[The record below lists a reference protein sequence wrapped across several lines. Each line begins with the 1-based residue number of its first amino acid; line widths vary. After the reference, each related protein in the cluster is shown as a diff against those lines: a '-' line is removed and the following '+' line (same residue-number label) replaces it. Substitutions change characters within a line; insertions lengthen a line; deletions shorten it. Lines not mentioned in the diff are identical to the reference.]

1 MTKTMDKLQANTVE
15 VFRNIVSI
23 LEPPPKMTVSE
34 WANEHM
40 ILSNEDSAEP
50 GKYSTDRAP
59 YQKEMMDAVSQ
70 PEVETIVYMTSA
82 QIGKTQMLKNILGY
96 YIDYHPS
103 PILYV
108 MPTLDDMKEFSKTRI
123 ASMIRDVP
131 ALKNKVAD
139 SRARDSGN
147 TVLNKSFP
155 GGYISMVGSNSP
167 SSLSSKPIRVL
178 LADEIDRFD
187 DSAGT
192 EGDPLKLAEKRTTTF
207 YNRKKVY
214 ASTPGLK
221 GASRIDFSYQEGTQ
235 EEWYIPCPECE
246 HMQTYSWE
254 RVTEDG
260 TAMVCDECGAV
271 VPEHEWKRQQ
281 QDGKG
286 RWIAHAPDNLYRT
299 QTRSFHLNELAS
311 PWVRWPT
318 IMRNFLSAKALG
330 EEGLKV
336 WINTSLGEPFETQGD
351 TADDAELY
359 ARRIDYGADLPDKVL
374 LLTAGVDVQDNR
386 LECEVVGW
394 GEGHRSWGV
403 QYFIIFGDPGQSAV
417 WEQLDDILIRQRWS
431 YADGSSIGVTTACI
445 DSGGHF
451 TTEVYEYCKRR
462 LRYRIYPIKG
472 VGGDGVPLITT
483 YSTSNSYGV
492 PLFRLGVNS
501 GKDTIVSDLK
511 QDNPEDLRYCSFPL
525 DSKKGYTKEYFRK
538 LTAEMK
544 VAKTVKGRVKFEW
557 VLRPGHKRN
566 EAFDIRNYALAALE
580 ILNPSLEK
588 LEGHRVKNQTPYR
601 QTEKMVKDKPRKRK
615 RIISRG
621 YQV

>member
-1 MTKTMDKLQANTVE
+1 MKIDKLQHNTIE
-15 VFRNIVSI
+15 IFRNILSV
-23 LEPPPKMTVSE
+23 LEPPPKMSVAE
-34 WANEHM
+34 WANANM

-70 PEVETIVYMTSA
+70 PEVETVVYMTSA

-103 PILYV
+103 PIMYV

-131 ALKNKVAD
+131 ALRNKVAD
-139 SRARDSGN
+139 SKARDSGN

-167 SSLSSKPIRVL
+167 SSLASKPIRIL

-207 YNRKKVY
+207 YNRKKVF
-214 ASTPGLK
+214 ASTPGMK
-221 GASRIDFSYQEGTQ
+221 GASRIEFAYMEGTQ
-235 EEWYIPCPECE
+235 EEWNIPCPECE
-246 HMQTYSWE
+246 HMQALSWD

-260 TAMVCDECGAV
+260 SAMVCDECGSV
-271 VPEHEWKRQQ
+271 VPEHIWKRQQ
-281 QDGKG
+281 QEGKG

-299 QTRSFHLNELAS
+299 QTRSFHLNELSS
-311 PWVRWPT
+311 PWVRWST
-318 IMRNFLSAKALG
+318 IMRNYQSAKALG

-336 WINTSLGEPFETQGD
+336 WVNTSLGEPFESQGD
-351 TADDAELY
+351 TADDKVLY
-359 ARRIDYGADLPDKVL
+359 ARRTDYGADIPDDVL

-403 QYFIIFGDPGQSAV
+403 QYFIIFGDPGQTAV
-417 WEQLDDILIRQRWS
+417 WEQLDDILISQRWH
-431 YADGSSIGVTTACI
+431 YPDRSSIGVTTACI
-445 DSGGHF
+445 DSGGHY
-451 TTEVYEYCKRR
+451 TTEVYEYCQRR
-462 LRYRIYPIKG
+462 MKYRIYPIKG
-472 VGGDGVPLITT
+472 VGGEGVPLITT
-483 YSTSNSYGV
+483 YSTKNSYGV

-511 QDNPEDLRYCSFPL
+511 QSDPTDLRYCSFPS
-525 DSKKGYTKEYFRK
+525 DDRKGYTKEYFRK

-544 VAKTVKGRVKFEW
+544 VAKTVNGRVKFQW

-566 EAFDIRNYALAALE
+566 EAFDIRNYAMAALE
-580 ILNPSLEK
+580 ILNPPLEK
-588 LEGHRVKNQTPYR
+588 MSGRRVKNQTPYR
-601 QTEKMVKDKPRKRK
+601 KSERMVKDKPTKRK
-615 RIISRG
+615 RVISRG
-621 YQV
+621 YKV